1 MDPEHVIAATH
12 GRRASDNLQELIPSL
27 KPQHVN
33 QEVDS
38 ESTFRHYEPSYMF
51 LDHADSQNSN
61 DPSWLSPIPPHDLDQ
76 DQQHPVEEILPS
88 PVNPP

>member
-1 MDPEHVIAATH
+1 MDPEKVIAATH

-38 ESTFRHYEPSYMF
+38 EFPIRHQTY
-51 LDHADSQNSN
+51 
-61 DPSWLSPIPPHDLDQ
+61 
-76 DQQHPVEEILPS
+76 HPLPLPS
-88 PVNPP
+88 LNS

>member
-38 ESTFRHYEPSYMF
+38 EFIFRPFDTYLS
-51 LDHADSQNSN
+51 DHANKQNSN
-61 DPSWLSPIPPHDLDQ
+61 DPSWLSPIPHLDLDQ

-88 PVNPP
+88 PANPP